1 MGLLPT
7 KLSTSTT
14 RVVND
19 QEEAQW
25 LTYYEE
31 ELSVMF
37 SPETFEL
44 SENYFVFLT
53 IRRSATIVL
62 SAMSTILNFF
72 LLLNLLLD
80 KESRTWDFYPIIL
93 QAFCDMIGP
102 GVANI
107 IHEVRNTA
115 LQDHIEKADYQF
127 LMGRIPL
134 SRLGAFYS
142 SESVLDCVLNYM
154 RVFLNEY
161 STGLCICA
169 TGLLRYLYICH
180 PTYIMEK
187 FQRNTACIISLVTLL
202 ALVAITL
209 DLKWNHYY
217 DDNESEKFKDFV
229 LK

>member
-7 KLSTSTT
+7 KLSTLTT

-19 QEEAQW
+19 QEEAQL

-31 ELSVMF
+31 ELSVLF
-37 SPETFEL
+37 SPESFEL
-44 SENYFVFLT
+44 SENYFLFLT
-53 IRRSATIVL
+53 IRRNVTIVL
-62 SAMSTILNFF
+62 SAMSTVLNFF
-72 LLLNLLLD
+72 LLLNLLVD
-80 KESRTWDFYPIIL
+80 KESRTWDYYPIIL

-107 IHEVRNTA
+107 IHEVGNTGI
-115 LQDHIEKADYQF
+115 LDHLKNADYQF
-127 LMGRIPL
+127 LMDKIPL
-134 SRLGAFYS
+134 SKLGAVYS
-142 SESVLDCVLNYM
+142 SESLLDCVLNYM

-180 PTYIMEK
+180 PTYMMEK

-202 ALVAITL
+202 ALVAITF
-209 DLKWNHYY
+209 DLKWNHY
-217 DDNESEKFKDFV
+217 DDDAKSEKFKNFV
-229 LK
+229 

>member
-7 KLSTSTT
+7 KLSTLTT

-25 LTYYEE
+25 LIYDEE
-31 ELSVMF
+31 ELLVMF
-37 SPETFEL
+37 SPESFEL
-44 SENYFVFLT
+44 SENYFLFLT
-53 IRRSATIVL
+53 IRRNVTIVL
-62 SAMSTILNFF
+62 SAMSTVLNFF
-72 LLLNLLLD
+72 LLLNLLVD

-107 IHEVRNTA
+107 IHEVGNTGI
-115 LQDHIEKADYQF
+115 LDHLKNADYQF

-134 SRLGAFYS
+134 SYVGTFYS

-169 TGLLRYLYICH
+169 SGLLRYLYICH

-209 DLKWNHYY
+209 DLKWNHYH
-217 DDNESEKFKDFV
+217 DDHDAEAAKFKDFV
-229 LK
+229 